1 MKGKNEMERQMQ
13 IKESKE
19 EINGF
24 TLAKNTEEMAILKVM
39 VKTPWEI
46 AQHPYLS
53 SDYEYITMTKEE
65 KNIFTIVKTD
75 GTTFSFS
82 NLEMTGA
89 SIGKLKGE
97 VYDAL
102 KKYGV
107 TVGIPTMELP
117 QKMEI
122 YYNRFAQ
129 RWQANLSFK
138 GISKEQRMYL
148 YAQNA
153 EEMCKEIEKRFRIKF
168 KPLVHGYAQTG
179 IDIWKTERDYSKE
192 MELSYKK
199 EQQSENQNVYSNV
212 NPKNIIKPHN
222 KQEKDDKEK

>member
-1 MKGKNEMERQMQ
+1 
-13 IKESKE
+13 
-19 EINGF
+19 
-24 TLAKNTEEMAILKVM
+24 M

-65 KNIFTIVKTD
+65 KSVYTIVKTD
-75 GTTFSFS
+75 GTTLSFAY
-82 NLEMTGA
+82 LEGNA

-97 VYDAL
+97 VSGAL
-102 KKYGV
+102 RKYGV
-107 TVGIPTMELP
+107 TVDIPTMELP

-122 YYNRFAQ
+122 YYNRFTQ
-129 RWQANLSFK
+129 SWKANLSFK
-138 GISKEQRMYL
+138 GISKEEQMYL
-148 YAQNA
+148 YTQNA

-168 KPLVHGYAQTG
+168 KPLVHGYAQIG

-199 EQQSENQNVYSNV
+199 EQQSE
-212 NPKNIIKPHN
+212 K
-222 KQEKDDKEK
+222 KEYV